1 MPVRAGLAFAVM
13 AAILA
18 RSWGLD
24 YGLPYSFYPDESD
37 KVMEPIR
44 AIAASGD
51 LRPSH
56 YLYPTF
62 WLYCLALALRL
73 AAGLGPP
80 TADLGPLESPTYVYG
95 TIRAVTAVVGALS
108 VIPLFLVARR
118 ILTVFGSP
126 QAHLCAL
133 VAAGFL
139 ALSPLHV
146 QQSHVASPDVPTTAF
161 LILALYFALR
171 IVDDGRTRWYLLAG
185 LATGLASGAKYPSA
199 TFALAIVAAHLARTS
214 PSIRLAD
221 SDPRSG
227 IPQRGTLGET
237 GGRQPVQ
244 LVSSALVDRRLW
256 LAGLA
261 TIASFLATSPFIV
274 LDWPRFRADF
284 ASQASRVLS
293 RGPVGDLGSSGPLAP
308 ILYVPDVLGWG
319 LDLPVAVLAALG
331 LGWVAWTVTRLAWV
345 HRPEARPARY
355 AAVLLVYPLVTYVF
369 SWSWQDRFARY
380 VVPLVPFACILAG
393 LGLAWLMRALA
404 RRSIA
409 AEHVTAIGMAVGVA
423 ALLWQA
429 DGVVRFDVLLTHPD
443 TRTIAAQWMAPNIPP
458 DQPVLTEW
466 YGPPHSN
473 IRQTGLELADRPLDR
488 YRERGLRYVATS
500 SFVYDRWL
508 RNPER
513 FPRRVAFYRSLD
525 DEARLLLWVAPWPDF
540 GYDPVQ
546 EGWQGWHGIPLGSEA
561 RPGPHIRVYQL
572 TE

>member
-51 LRPSH
+51 LRPNH

-139 ALSPLHV
+139 ALR
-146 QQSHVASPDVPTTAF
+146 F